1 MQHPASGSSDAL
13 HLNYS
18 TTNINKT
25 HIMSLG
31 VVLQLGESPP
41 TNFYNKE
48 VTVFLWYTEVSDC
61 GHVSLLYCA
70 TPDHYVHGVF

>member
-1 MQHPASGSSDAL
+1 MQNPAPGCSDAL

-31 VVLQLGESPP
+31 VVLQHGESLPP
-41 TNFYNKE
+41 QLLQY
-48 VTVFLWYTEVSDC
+48 VTVLLGYNELPDC
-61 GHVSLLYCA
+61 GHASSLYYA
-70 TPDHYVHGVF
+70 KPDHYVHGVF